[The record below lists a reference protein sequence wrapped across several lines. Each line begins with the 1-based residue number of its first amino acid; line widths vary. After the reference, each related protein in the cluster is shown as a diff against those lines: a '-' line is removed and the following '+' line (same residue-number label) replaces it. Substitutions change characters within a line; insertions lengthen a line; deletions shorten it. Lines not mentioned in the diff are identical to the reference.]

1 MFRYRRLSNTPNGGD
16 MQFGHGAADFLV
28 DSSAAVA
35 QAIYT
40 RLMLWQGEYWLNLL
54 AGTPWY
60 QQILGKPRGP
70 GAPDAAIRAR
80 IAGTPFVVRIIN
92 YGSAFNPTN
101 RSWTV
106 GAQVDTTF
114 GRIDLNFVLPVPN
127 VPSAVAPPPSQAA
140 IAPTRR
146 LPRGR

>member
-40 RLMLWQGEYWLNLL
+40 RLMLWQGEYWLDLL

-80 IAGTPFVVRIIN
+80 IAGTPFVIRIID
-92 YGSAFNPTN
+92 YASAYQPTN

-106 GAQVDTTF
+106 GCKVDTYF
-114 GRIDLNFVLPVPN
+114 GPVDLSFAMPVPSL
-127 VPSAVAPPPSQAA
+127 PAAGIPAPQATSS
-140 IAPTRR
+140 IRR
-146 LPRGR
+146 LSRG